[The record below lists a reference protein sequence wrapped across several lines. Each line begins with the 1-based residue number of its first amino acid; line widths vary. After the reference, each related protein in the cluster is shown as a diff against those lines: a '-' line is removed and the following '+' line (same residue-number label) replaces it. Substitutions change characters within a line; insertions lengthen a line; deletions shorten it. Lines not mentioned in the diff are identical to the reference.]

1 MTQKQFLIRFTGAEE
16 LELYEFL
23 RKESFETGLPMAEI
37 MRQGLELYKKQ
48 TETPKKEDLK
58 MKKLEIIPVTESLL
72 CVYPGQSAPQ
82 KVFIELDPIAG
93 TVQMDYNPETGNSVP
108 ADVFH
113 RLRLRYELSAVP
125 TVETA
130 NELMEDLLPQLQ
142 KVAEGHSEVYNGQK
156 YVGALT
162 EEAEALS
169 KEIEYDLYQYDFEFE
184 QLEGWDDENNS

>member
-1 MTQKQFLIRFTGAEE
+1 MTQKQFLIRFTGEDE
-16 LELYEFL
+16 IKLYEWL

-37 MRQGLELYKKQ
+37 MRQGLKLYKAQ
-48 TETPKKEDLK
+48 KEDLK

-72 CVYPGQSAPQ
+72 CVYPGQVAPQ

-113 RLRLRYELSAVP
+113 KLRLRYELSAVP

-130 NELMEDLLPQLQ
+130 NELMEEFLPDLQ
-142 KVAEGHSEVYNGQK
+142 KVAEGHSEIYNGQK
-156 YVGALT
+156 YVGTLT
-162 EEAEALS
+162 EEAEDLS
-169 KEIEYDLYQYDFEFE
+169 KDIECYLYQYDFEFE
-184 QLEGWDDENNS
+184 QLEGWDDEDIS